1 MVAGMTTL
9 LAAGAASPSPTIEID
24 GPDLEGDPSEIIW
37 WEELITGPVLRIVGI
52 LVVAFLVRLIVVKAI
67 DRFVAR
73 MSAPPE
79 KASLIGRTTRTA
91 REVIGADVVAA
102 ERRATRATSLGQLA
116 KNVTSVVVVSIAFIM
131 ILGELGFNLA
141 PLLAGA
147 GVLGVALGFGAQ
159 SVVADFLSGVFMLLE
174 DQYGVGDIVDLGEAS
189 GVVEDVHLRV
199 TRLRAVDG
207 VVWYVRNG
215 EVIRVGNMSQNWS
228 RALLDIGV
236 AYDSDVA
243 HVRQLID
250 EEARQLAGE
259 EPWSELIL
267 DEPEVWGV
275 EQLAA
280 DSIVIRLVVKT
291 LPGEQWGV
299 AREIRQR
306 VKARFDAEGVEIP
319 FPQRTVWMRNAQQGP
334 TPQHD
339 HG

>member
-1 MVAGMTTL
+1 MTSL
-9 LAAGAASPSPTIEID
+9 PAAGAASPSPSIEID
-24 GPDLEGDPSEIIW
+24 GPQLDGDPTELVW
-37 WEELITGPVLRIVGI
+37 WEELITGPVLRIAGI
-52 LVVAFLVRLIVVKAI
+52 LVVAFLVRLLLVKAI
-67 DRFVAR
+67 ERFVRR

-79 KASLIGRTTRTA
+79 EASIIGRTTRTA

-116 KNVTSVVVVSIAFIM
+116 KNVTTVVVVTIAFVM
-131 ILGELGFNLA
+131 VLGELGFNLA
-141 PLLAGA
+141 PLIASAGI
-147 GVLGVALGFGAQ
+147 VGVALGFGAQ

-189 GVVEDVHLRV
+189 GTVEDVHLRV

-236 AYDSDVA
+236 SYDSDVPR
-243 HVRQLID
+243 VKQLID
-250 EEARQLAGE
+250 EEAHRLAAE

-275 EQLAA
+275 EQLSA
-280 DSIVIRLVVKT
+280 DAIVVRMVIKT

-299 AREIRQR
+299 ARELRQR
-306 VKARFDAEGVEIP
+306 IKARFDAEGVEIP
-319 FPQRTVWMRNAQQGP
+319 FPQRTVWMRNPDQGP
-334 TPQHD
+334 AATP
-339 HG
+339 